1 MLGKNAGQKIKALRE
16 RLVDSNARSVFV
28 NAHPKKSLVKIDLYS
43 MSKGFISK
51 QNHLFIYP
59 FLFNHSFEMVP
70 FKDFNANE
78 INYKKTVNLFRKNE
92 DFKNEF
98 NQDPLGLGY
107 PLLMLESKNK
117 NQYQL
122 TPLFIWD
129 VSLTQSVV
137 NPTLYSYKIKQSDSV
152 TLNPSIKRY
161 LKYNSNK
168 DHIRD
173 YHDIKNDP

>member
-1 MLGKNAGQKIKALRE
+1 MHFHNIKEKILIVDFGSQVTKLIGRNVRELGVYCEIYSHRASFKA
-16 RLVDSNARSVFV
+16 
-28 NAHPKKSLVKIDLYS
+28 I
-43 MSKGFISK
+43 
-51 QNHLFIYP
+51 
-59 FLFNHSFEMVP
+59 
-70 FKDFNANE
+70 KDFNANE

-137 NPTLYSYKIKQSDSV
+137 NPTLYSYKIHYQ
-152 TLNPSIKRY
+152 
-161 LKYNSNK
+161 YNHQK
-168 DHIRD
+168 L
-173 YHDIKNDP
+173 